1 MFNFLIKQRPK
12 PQQRHRNHG
21 KFHYD
26 PSSKEK
32 KDFRIQAKEYA
43 PKKPLTHKFDVHLTF
58 CYKRPKSH
66 YRSVNKEPVL
76 KDDMPYYKTS
86 RPDVDN
92 LARWVLDSLQ
102 DFYVDDAQVVS
113 LNAIK
118 VYGEEDYIHV
128 KMFHNKKYC

>member
-1 MFNFLIKQRPK
+1 
-12 PQQRHRNHG
+12 
-21 KFHYD
+21 
-26 PSSKEK
+26 
-32 KDFRIQAKEYA
+32 
-43 PKKPLTHKFDVHLTF
+43 
-58 CYKRPKSH
+58 
-66 YRSVNKEPVL
+66 
-76 KDDMPYYKTS
+76 MPYYKTS

-92 LARWVLDSLQ
+92 LAKWVLDSLQ